1 MPRTTIELR
10 VTLELLHPETGE
22 ITETETVLCAVN
34 DGELEAGGLGDI
46 EAAIDDMLPQDED
59 ADEDEDA
66 DDE

>member
-22 ITETETVLCAVN
+22 TTEEETVLCDVN
-34 DGELEAGGLGDI
+34 DGELDPGALGDI
-46 EAAIDDMLPQDED
+46 EAAIEGMLPQD
-59 ADEDEDA
+59 A